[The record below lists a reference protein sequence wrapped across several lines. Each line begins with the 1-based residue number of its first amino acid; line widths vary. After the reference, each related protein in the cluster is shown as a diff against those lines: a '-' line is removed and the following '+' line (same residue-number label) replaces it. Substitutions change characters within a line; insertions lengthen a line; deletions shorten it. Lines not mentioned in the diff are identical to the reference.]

1 MVSDLQAPLVCP
13 REIVREDWIDYNGHL
28 NMAYY
33 NVIFDHGV
41 DHFFDL
47 LNVGAAYAAS
57 GVGSCFSLEVHL
69 HYIQELKLGD
79 QVEVRLQLLDYD
91 QKRLHFFQEMYHCE
105 KGYLAATSEQL
116 SMHVDM
122 ASRRSAPFP
131 DGVLSLVEEVFTAH
145 RDLSTSERVG
155 HVMGIPRRN

>member
-1 MVSDLQAPLVCP
+1 MTNNVQAPLLCP
-13 REIVREDWIDYNGHL
+13 RESVQEDWIDYNGHL

-47 LNVGAAYAAS
+47 LNIGAAYAAS

-69 HYIQELKLGD
+69 HYVQELKLGD

-91 QKRLHFFQEMYHCE
+91 QNACTFFKKCIT
-105 KGYLAATSEQL
+105 ATR
-116 SMHVDM
+116 
-122 ASRRSAPFP
+122 A
-131 DGVLSLVEEVFTAH
+131 
-145 RDLSTSERVG
+145 
-155 HVMGIPRRN
+155 I